1 MNSEIANNISVIAPL
16 VAVLFMV
23 LSVYVLDRRWRNLQT
38 QLAKVT
44 GLMNESHA
52 FSLNLVRHFMPS
64 FKVEKYQFR
73 GMQPKAGG
81 ANIEFEDLSLE
92 LPSGKKVLEGVTGKF
107 QAGRMCAIMGPSG
120 AGKTSFMNALCGKAT
135 YGRTGG
141 SIRIN
146 GEEAN
151 MASLKSVMGFVP
163 QDDIVHQELTVREQ
177 IQFSAKLRGRDG
189 LSEGRVER
197 ITEDVLNVMQI
208 DHVQNSI
215 VGGVE
220 QRGISG
226 GQRKRVNIGLEL
238 AAEPVLLFLD
248 EPTSGLDS
256 TSSLSVCSSLKKM
269 CQLGMTSIM
278 VIHQPRYSLFTLFD
292 DVLLL
297 GKGGK
302 TVYLGPSSGAKP
314 YFESLGFEMPS
325 NENPADWFMDVISGE
340 VPNSQIPNFRPEM
353 LFDLWQDH
361 AHEQRESSSQ
371 PLRGSD
377 ARLLSQA
384 EERAILWGK
393 LEEAWE
399 HIDVNRD
406 GVMQADELQEL
417 LAHCSSIQ
425 PEVEIVREL
434 MDRMAGEGAK
444 EVTRGQ
450 FLDYLCSLSAD
461 VANDQTLARLDAQ
474 GVTGMRR
481 MFAWTRSMSAK
492 KEEASQES
500 DDEDDA
506 STEASSRIADDL
518 ESGVSE
524 ASTTCLRRETPGFV
538 QQMHL
543 LILRRLVQW
552 WRMNRQRAIFLAA
565 LSLGGLILAVID
577 RFVVSG
583 TPKWDAMSFL
593 NLHTALAL
601 LLAIFCLQVF
611 GNDQPVFWR
620 ESASGMNVLAYFQS
634 RLMVNSMDLIIQT
647 FLFTA
652 IYYIIRQPGVSFWYF
667 LLPFGCT
674 AYAASGW
681 GYLIS
686 TFVPPRHGPFIVS
699 LIVFIICGLL
709 GNPSTLSNFL
719 VGGVMEVCVSAV
731 SITRWSVQMS
741 FAEAV
746 HTMHPNPVGVD
757 KFKYDMDKG
766 VFFKRDWGL
775 GSWWT
780 AAAALMIMG
789 TVLRIGSFL
798 GLKFMNRSKQV

>member
-1 MNSEIANNISVIAPL
+1 M
-16 VAVLFMV
+16 
-23 LSVYVLDRRWRNLQT
+23 

-73 GMQPKAGG
+73 GMQPKKGG
-81 ANIEFEDLSLE
+81 ANIEFHDLSLE
-92 LPSGKKVLEGVTGKF
+92 LPSGKRVLEGVTGKF

-120 AGKTSFMNALCGKAT
+120 AGKTTFMNVLCGKAT
-135 YGRTGG
+135 YGKMGG
-141 SIRIN
+141 SIHIN
-146 GEEAN
+146 GQEAN
-151 MASLKSVMGFVP
+151 VASLKSVMGFVP

-177 IQFSAKLRGRDG
+177 IQFSAKLRGRVG
-189 LSEGRVER
+189 LSEGRIER

-238 AAEPVLLFLD
+238 AAEPTLLFLD

-302 TVYLGPSSGAKP
+302 TVYLGPSTGAKP
-314 YFESLGFEMPS
+314 YFESLGFEMPA

-340 VPNSQIPNFRPEM
+340 VPNARISSFKPEM
-353 LFDLWQDH
+353 LFDMWQES
-361 AHEQRESSSQ
+361 ANEQMASAREL
-371 PLRGSD
+371 PKGPD
-377 ARLLSQA
+377 ARTLSLV
-384 EERAILWGK
+384 EERAILWQK

-399 HIDVNRD
+399 YIDVNKD
-406 GVMQADELQEL
+406 GVMQSDELQRL
-417 LAHCSSIQ
+417 LAYCSSIQ
-425 PEVEIVREL
+425 PQAEIVHEL

-444 EVTRGQ
+444 EVTKSQ
-450 FLDYLCSLSAD
+450 FLDYLSSLSAD
-461 VANDQTLARLDAQ
+461 VANDQTLARLDAE
-474 GVTGMRR
+474 GITGTSLI
-481 MFAWTRSMSAK
+481 FAWTSGTRSARSARK
-492 KEEASQES
+492 RDTVLTSEPNDGTAAEAGTHAC
-500 DDEDDA
+500 DDVENAGRDVC
-506 STEASSRIADDL
+506 L
-518 ESGVSE
+518 E
-524 ASTTCLRRETPGFV
+524 CLRRETPGFFR
-538 QQMHL
+538 QLQI

-552 WRMNRQRAIFLAA
+552 WRMNQQRAIFLAA
-565 LSLGGLILAVID
+565 LALGGLILAVID
-577 RFVVSG
+577 RFIVSG
-583 TPKWDAMSFL
+583 TPLWDAMSFL

-620 ESASGMNVLAYFQS
+620 ESSSGLNVLAYFQS
-634 RLMVNSMDLIIQT
+634 RLMVNSMDVIIQT
-647 FLFTA
+647 FLFTSV
-652 IYYIIRQPGVSFWYF
+652 YYIIRQPGVPFWYF
-667 LLPFGCT
+667 LLPFGFT

-681 GYLIS
+681 GYLVS
-686 TFVPPRHGPFIVS
+686 TLVPPRHGPFIVS
-699 LIVFIICGLL
+699 LVIFIICGLL
-709 GNPSTLSNFL
+709 GNPSTLANFL
-719 VGGVMEVCVSAV
+719 VGGPMEVFISSI

-741 FAEAV
+741 FSESIE
-746 HTMHPNPVGVD
+746 MLHPHPVGVNQYLYNME
-757 KFKYDMDKG
+757 KN

-775 GSWWT
+775 GSWWSS
-780 AAAALMIMG
+780 AVALMLMG
-789 TVLRIGSFL
+789 TVLRMASFL
-798 GLKFMNRSKQV
+798 GLKFRNRDKQV